1 MASEWASPSLTMG
14 ASEPERVLTA
24 APALGRTGGRLRT
37 IECLAQS
44 LALGPVFSA
53 TVLGVLVA
61 ERSGGVGPFVMLM
74 TTIGV
79 LALGW
84 LVSELAR
91 RISGSGTVYEFVA
104 HTLGR
109 GPAVFAAGSYHLG
122 AIALFTGLP
131 IIGGIYL
138 KDICNEH
145 FGFDPPWWLA
155 AAVVLLI
162 TIGLNLTGV
171 HLSVRTQL
179 VLVAGALVPFVVLAG
194 AIMVDG
200 GPEGNTA
207 DVFNPSTVSD
217 TGRIFDGLL
226 IAILMFV
233 GFELSAALGEETA
246 RPSRSIPTAMLGAL
260 AISSAFYIVMQYA
273 GAIGAGGPDQL
284 PLRFNDLGDHYVGG
298 WLGTSIELAVLAD
311 IIAVGLGFAAG
322 TSRGLFTLAR
332 DGLLPSRLAEVNR
345 ENVPRV
351 TTLIVGAVS
360 AVVILIALAVYGVAA
375 PEDGFGVATD
385 PPDALAAFEAMTSVG
400 AFVICVV
407 YALLAIGGILYFV
420 FRERMP
426 GAAIAGAV
434 GLLTA
439 GAGVA
444 AQFTDAAPG
453 FDEAH
458 FGRNVGVLL
467 MALVAIWVV
476 ASAIF
481 NGAAV
486 RRAGSRARHHDI

>member
-14 ASEPERVLTA
+14 ASEPDRMLTA
-24 APALGRTGGRLRT
+24 APALGRSGARLGT

-61 ERSGGVGPFVMLM
+61 ERSGAVAPFVMVI

-79 LALGW
+79 LGLGW

-109 GPAVFAAGSYHLG
+109 GPAVFAAGAYHLG

-138 KDICNEH
+138 KDICSEH
-145 FGFDPPWWLA
+145 FGFDPPWWVA
-155 AAVVLLI
+155 AAVVLVI
-162 TIGLNLTGV
+162 TVGLNLTGV
-171 HLSVRTQL
+171 HLTVRTQL
-179 VLVAGALVPFVVLAG
+179 VLVAAALVPFVILAG
-194 AIMVDG
+194 AIIADG
-200 GPEGNTA
+200 GATGNTA
-207 DVFNPSTVSD
+207 DVFNPSTASEP
-217 TGRIFDGLL
+217 GRIFDGLL

-233 GFELSAALGEETA
+233 GFELSASLGEETA
-246 RPSRSIPTAMLGAL
+246 RPSRSIPTAMVGAL
-260 AISSAFYIVMQYA
+260 VISSAFYVVMQYA
-273 GAIGAGGPDQL
+273 GAIGSGPGAS
-284 PLRFNDLGDHYVGG
+284 PLSFSALGDRYVGG

-311 IIAVGLGFAAG
+311 VIAVGLGFAAA
-322 TSRGLFTLAR
+322 TSRGLFALAR
-332 DGLLPSRLAEVNR
+332 DGLLPARLAEVNR
-345 ENVPRV
+345 ENEPRM
-351 TTLIVGAVS
+351 TTLLVGAVS
-360 AVVILIALAVYGVAA
+360 AVVILVALAVYGVAA
-375 PEDGFGVATD
+375 PEDGFGVATR
-385 PPDALAAFEAMTSVG
+385 PPDAMAAFEAMASVG

-420 FRERMP
+420 FRERLP
-426 GAAIAGAV
+426 GAAVAGAV

-439 GAGVA
+439 VGGVA
-444 AQFTDAAPG
+444 VQFTDVLPG
-453 FDEAH
+453 FDDAH
-458 FGRNVGVLL
+458 FGRNVGIVILVV
-467 MALVAIWVV
+467 VAIWAA

-481 NGAAV
+481 NGDAV
-486 RRAGSRARHHDI
+486 RRAGSRAQHHDL